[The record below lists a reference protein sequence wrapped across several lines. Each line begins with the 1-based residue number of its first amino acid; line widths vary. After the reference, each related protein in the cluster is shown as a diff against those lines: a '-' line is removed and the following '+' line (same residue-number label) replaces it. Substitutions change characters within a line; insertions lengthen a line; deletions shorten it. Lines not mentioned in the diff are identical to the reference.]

1 MPTQERHARGV
12 EGDPACNVRGAL
24 LLTGAEQLIV
34 GIHDCSALSVAD
46 SACAPGGWSVRL
58 AVSKPS
64 DNEVQAE
71 SSAEDAKALV
81 KTVPRSSNLLFPTT
95 SSWRLAQVL
104 RRALRVQFG
113 NEAASVGSHG
123 WPSAKFNSVNKL

>member
-1 MPTQERHARGV
+1 MTARHSASPT
-12 EGDPACNVRGAL
+12 
-24 LLTGAEQLIV
+24 
-34 GIHDCSALSVAD
+34 
-46 SACAPGGWSVRL
+46 RL
-58 AVSKPS
+58 ARPEVGASDLPCPS
-64 DNEVQAE
+64 QVTMKSQAE
-71 SSAEDAKALV
+71 SSSAEDAKALV